1 MELSTYSISS
11 TQRAE
16 FEELAQKCKLE
27 SGYKWLSSSEIPSAI
42 PEPLRSKMPSALLM
56 WERTS
61 SGCVYLVCNGMRLD
75 KKDNAL
81 DQEPF
86 GIVVHS
92 SGASTSGIFIH
103 HGDWRNRTTPITPGV
118 RLVLDSTSLGNYFPL
133 GEVPSGSSGPLSDLS
148 ETSHEGAFRTMLQI
162 LTSSA

>member
-1 MELSTYSISS
+1 MEFSTHSISS

-16 FEELAQKCKLE
+16 FEEIAKERELE

-42 PEPLRSKMPSALLM
+42 PVSLRSKMTSALLM

-61 SGCVYLVCNGMRLD
+61 SGSVYLVCNGIRRD
-75 KKDNAL
+75 EKDNAL

-92 SGASTSGIFIH
+92 SGASRSGTFIH
-103 HGDWRNRTTPITPGV
+103 HGAWDDRTIDITPEV
-118 RLVLDSTSLGNYFPL
+118 TQVLESTSIGNYFPL
-133 GEVPSGSSGPLSDLS
+133 GEAPSGSSGPLSDLS
-148 ETSHEGAFRTMLQI
+148 GTSHEGAFRTVLKQ
-162 LTSSA
+162 LTRTT